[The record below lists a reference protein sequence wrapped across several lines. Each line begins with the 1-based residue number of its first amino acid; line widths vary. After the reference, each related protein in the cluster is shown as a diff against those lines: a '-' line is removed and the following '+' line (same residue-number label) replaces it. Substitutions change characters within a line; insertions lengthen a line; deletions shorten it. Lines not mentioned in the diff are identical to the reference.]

1 MLYLT
6 PLFQAKR
13 RIERLA
19 SVSRQLT
26 DTCKRYPW
34 LAIPLLPPHLVVR
47 WLSRREYERLNT
59 LGYPLT
65 RQRNRI

>member
-1 MLYLT
+1 VLYLT
-6 PLFQAKR
+6 PLFKAKR

-26 DTCKRYPW
+26 ETSKLYPW

-47 WLSRREYERLNT
+47 WLSRREYERLSN

-65 RQRNRI
+65 RKRARV

>member
-6 PLFQAKR
+6 PLFKAKR

-26 DTCKRYPW
+26 ETSKRYPW
-34 LAIPLLPPHLVVR
+34 LTLPLLPPHLVVR
-47 WLSRREYERLNT
+47 WLSRREYERLND

-65 RQRNRI
+65 RSRSRA

>member
-6 PLFQAKR
+6 PLLKAKR

-19 SVSRQLT
+19 NVSRKIVQT
-26 DTCKRYPW
+26 SKQHPW
-34 LAIPLLPPHLVVR
+34 LALPLLPPHLVVR

-65 RQRNRI
+65 RQRARL

>member
-6 PLFQAKR
+6 PLLKAKR

-19 SVSRQLT
+19 TISRQIT
-26 DTCKRYPW
+26 DTTKRYPW
-34 LAIPLLPPHLVVR
+34 LSVPLLPPHLAVR
-47 WLSRREYERLNT
+47 WLSWREYQRLNN

-65 RQRNRI
+65 RTRTRA

>member
-6 PLFQAKR
+6 PLLKAKR

-19 SVSRQLT
+19 SVSQQIAATSR
-26 DTCKRYPW
+26 RHPW
-34 LAIPLLPPHLVVR
+34 LSLPLLPPHLVVR
-47 WLSRREYERLNT
+47 WLSRREYERLNN

-65 RQRNRI
+65 RRHSRV

>member
-6 PLFQAKR
+6 PLLKAKR
-13 RIERLA
+13 RIDRLA
-19 SVSRQLT
+19 VVSRRLT

-34 LAIPLLPPHLVVR
+34 LSLPLLPPHLALR

-65 RQRNRI
+65 RQRNRL

>member
-6 PLFQAKR
+6 PLLKAKR

-19 SVSRQLT
+19 TVSRRIVET
-26 DTCKRYPW
+26 SKRHPW
-34 LAIPLLPPHLVVR
+34 LSIPLLPPHLVVR
-47 WLSRREYERLNT
+47 WLSRREYQRLNN

-65 RQRNRI
+65 RHHSRV

>member
-6 PLFQAKR
+6 PLIKAKH

-19 SVSRQLT
+19 SISRRIV
-26 DTCKRYPW
+26 DTSKRYPW
-34 LAIPLLPPHLVVR
+34 LSIPLLPPHAVVR
-47 WLSRREYERLNT
+47 WLSRREYNKLND

-65 RQRNRI
+65 RQRARV

>member
-6 PLFQAKR
+6 PLLKAKR

-19 SVSRQLT
+19 TVSRHIVET
-26 DTCKRYPW
+26 SKRHPW
-34 LAIPLLPPHLVVR
+34 LSIPLLPPHLMVR
-47 WLSRREYERLNT
+47 WLSRREYQRLNN

-65 RQRNRI
+65 RHHSRV